1 MKNNRFKKGCPP
13 KIKDPDPFLK
23 LHPHFG
29 IKSTEEI
36 IEG

>member
-1 MKNNRFKKGCPP
+1 MKNNRFKEGYVPR
-13 KIKDPDPFLK
+13 IKKPDLFLK